1 VRSLDVTFT
10 PRTRSHRRRRIAA
23 LVVVLGALAAG
34 WFFLAPTGI
43 GGDTTYVVT
52 DGISMHPRIHTGDL
66 ALVRPASSYHV
77 GDIVAYRNPE
87 LHVVVLHR
95 IHSISPSGR
104 YRFKGDNNSWIDPG
118 SVASSAIV
126 GKMWVLAPGL
136 GGDLHSLHSPPVM
149 GTMAAV
155 AVLLLFG
162 GAGAEVRRRR
172 RRGRPK
178 PKWKAEEPK
187 WKGAP
192 APPRAARADNA
203 PAARAA
209 APTPPKPPTLV
220 PPPANVR
227 RPPAGPSYGGI
238 AAAAAAVLACAGL
251 TIFAW
256 ASPTSRSAPS
266 QTSYAQ
272 SGRFSYSASTLAG
285 AVYDTDRVTTGQPM
299 FSRLVGPVQVRFD
312 YRLRAAQ
319 LQGAGGTASLDAVV
333 SAQNGWSRTVVL
345 QGPTSF
351 TGRHATVA
359 GVIHLRRLQRLV
371 EKVAV
376 ATSVP
381 SVDFTLTLVPS
392 VKAHGVLAGHPFAA
406 GYAPKLPFSL
416 TSYELAPVLNAAAAA
431 AGPADAGSAA
441 VFHPSQN
448 ASVAAAG
455 SARVMLGPAVFHLSA
470 GFARILG
477 PIGLLAAL
485 AAAALAAWQL
495 RRDRRADEPTRIQ
508 SRYGEAMIAAV
519 QSTLIHGGDLVE
531 VESIEALARLAE
543 RYQSLMIHEQ
553 TATGHAYLVADNG
566 TVYAYF
572 VQTSESEPALRER
585 LARGEGLRAD
595 ASAA

>member
-1 VRSLDVTFT
+1 MTFT
-10 PRTRSHRRRRIAA
+10 PRTPSHPRRRIAA
-23 LVVVLGALAAG
+23 LVVVLGALAVG

-118 SVASSAIV
+118 SVTSSAIV

-149 GTMAAV
+149 ATMVAV

-187 WKGAP
+187 WKGAT
-192 APPRAARADNA
+192 APPRTAAPDHA
-203 PAARAA
+203 PAAASAVRPAPAPARA
-209 APTPPKPPTLV
+209 PTLV

-227 RPPAGPSYGGI
+227 RAPAGPSYGGI
-238 AAAAAAVLACAGL
+238 AAAVAAVLACAGL

-256 ASPTSRSAPS
+256 TSPTGRPAPS
-266 QTSYAQ
+266 QTSYVQ
-272 SGRFSYSASTLAG
+272 SGRFSYSATTLAG

-312 YRLRAAQ
+312 YRLRSAHF
-319 LQGAGGTASLDAVV
+319 QGAGGTASLDAIV

-392 VKAHGVLAGHPFAA
+392 VKAHGTLAGHPFAA
-406 GYAPKLPFSL
+406 AYAPKLPFSL
-416 TSYELAPVLNAAAAA
+416 TSYELAPVLNSAAAA
-431 AGPADAGSAA
+431 AGPATAGRAA

-477 PIGLLAAL
+477 PIGLLTAL

-572 VQTSESEPALRER
+572 VHTSESEPAVRER
-585 LARGEGLRAD
+585 LARGEGLRPG

>member
-1 VRSLDVTFT
+1 VTFT

-23 LVVVLGALAAG
+23 LVVVLGALAVG

-118 SVASSAIV
+118 SVTSSAIV

-149 GTMAAV
+149 ATMVAV

-187 WKGAP
+187 WKGAT
-192 APPRAARADNA
+192 APPRTAAPDHA
-203 PAARAA
+203 PAAASAVRSAPAPARA
-209 APTPPKPPTLV
+209 PTLV

-227 RPPAGPSYGGI
+227 RAPAGPSYGGI
-238 AAAAAAVLACAGL
+238 AAAVAAVLACAGL

-256 ASPTSRSAPS
+256 TSPTGRPAPS
-266 QTSYAQ
+266 QTSYVQ
-272 SGRFSYSASTLAG
+272 SGRFSYSATTLAG

-312 YRLRAAQ
+312 YRLRSAHF
-319 LQGAGGTASLDAVV
+319 QGAGGTASLDAIV

-392 VKAHGVLAGHPFAA
+392 VKAHGTLAGHPFAA
-406 GYAPKLPFSL
+406 AYAPKLPFSL
-416 TSYELAPVLNAAAAA
+416 TSYELAPVLNSAAAA
-431 AGPADAGSAA
+431 AGPATAGRAA

-477 PIGLLAAL
+477 PIGLLTAL

-572 VQTSESEPALRER
+572 VHTSESEPAVRER
-585 LARGEGLRAD
+585 LARGEGLRPG

>member
-10 PRTRSHRRRRIAA
+10 PRTRSHRQRRIAA
-23 LVVVLGALAAG
+23 LVVVLGVLAAA
-34 WFFLAPTGI
+34 WFFLAPPGI

-52 DGISMHPRIHTGDL
+52 DGTSMHPRIHTGDL
-66 ALVRPASSYHV
+66 ALVRPAASYHV

-95 IHSISPSGR
+95 IHSISAGGR

-118 SVASSAIV
+118 SVSRSAIV
-126 GKMWVLAPGL
+126 GKMWVLAPGI
-136 GGDLHSLHSPPVM
+136 GGDLRTLRAPPI
-149 GTMAAV
+149 MATLAAA

-172 RRGRPK
+172 RRARPK
-178 PKWKAEEPK
+178 PKWKGEEPK

-192 APPRAARADNA
+192 ARPEAAPKPPATA
-203 PAARAA
+203 PAAGPA
-209 APTPPKPPTLV
+209 KPPTLV
-220 PPPANVR
+220 PPLANVR
-227 RPPAGPSYGGI
+227 RAPAGPSYGGV
-238 AAAAAAVLACAGL
+238 AAALAAVVACAGL
-251 TIFAW
+251 AILAW
-256 ASPTSRSAPS
+256 TSPTSRPAPS
-266 QTSYAQ
+266 QTSYVQ
-272 SGRFSYSASTLAG
+272 SGRFSYSASALAG

-312 YRLRAAQ
+312 YRMRAA
-319 LQGAGGTASLDAVV
+319 GIRGPGGTASLAAIV

-345 QGPTSF
+345 QGPTPF
-351 TGRHATVA
+351 TGGHAAVA

-381 SVDFTLTLVPS
+381 SADFTLTLVPS
-392 VKAHGVLAGHPFAA
+392 VKAHGTLAGHRFTAA
-406 GYAPKLPFSL
+406 YAPKLPFTL
-416 TSYELAPVLNAAAAA
+416 TPYELAPVLSGAATAV
-431 AGPADAGSAA
+431 GPAHAGSAA
-441 VFHPSQN
+441 VFHPSQV

-455 SARVMLGPAVFHLSA
+455 SARVMIGPGAFHLSA
-470 GFARILG
+470 GVARILG
-477 PIGLLAAL
+477 PVGLLAAL
-485 AAAALAAWQL
+485 AAAALAARRL

-519 QSTLIHGGDLVE
+519 QSTLIGGGDLVE

-572 VQTSESEPALRER
+572 VHTTESEPAVRER
-585 LARGEGLRAD
+585 LSRGESLRAG

>member
-1 VRSLDVTFT
+1 MTFT
-10 PRTRSHRRRRIAA
+10 PRTRSHRRRRLSA
-23 LVVVLGALAAG
+23 LVVVLGVLAAA
-34 WFFLAPTGI
+34 WFFLAPPSI

-66 ALVRPASSYHV
+66 ALVRPASTYHV
-77 GDIVAYRNPE
+77 GDIVAYRNPQ

-118 SVASSAIV
+118 SVTKSAIV

-136 GGDLHSLHSPPVM
+136 GGDLHSLHAPPIM
-149 GTMAAV
+149 ATMAFV

-172 RRGRPK
+172 RRGRPR
-178 PKWKAEEPK
+178 PKWKGEEPK
-187 WKGAP
+187 WEGPPAPARAETTGETPAGAP
-192 APPRAARADNA
+192 APA
-203 PAARAA
+203 PAPA
-209 APTPPKPPTLV
+209 KGPTLV
-220 PPPANVR
+220 PPPANGR
-227 RPPAGPSYGGI
+227 RSPAAPSYGGV
-238 AAAAAAVLACAGL
+238 AAALAAVLLCAGL
-251 TIFAW
+251 TIVAW
-256 ASPTSRSAPS
+256 MSPTSRPAPS
-266 QTSYAQ
+266 QTTYTQ
-272 SGRFSYSASTLAG
+272 DGRFSYSASTLAG

-312 YRLRAAQ
+312 YALRAAGI
-319 LQGAGGTASLDAVV
+319 QGAGGTASLAAIV
-333 SAQNGWSRTVVL
+333 SAQNGWARTVIL

-392 VKAHGVLAGHPFAA
+392 VQAHGTLAGHPFAA
-406 GYAPKLPFSL
+406 RYAPELPFTL
-416 TSYELAPVLNAAAAA
+416 TSYELAPVLSTAATAV
-431 AGPADAGSAA
+431 GPAHAGSAA
-441 VFHPSQN
+441 VFHPSQES
-448 ASVAAAG
+448 SVAAAG
-455 SARVMLGPAVFHLSA
+455 SARVMIGPGAFHLSD

-572 VQTSESEPALRER
+572 VHTSEPEPAVRER
-585 LARGEGLRAD
+585 LARGEGLRPG

>member
-1 VRSLDVTFT
+1 VTFT
-10 PRTRSHRRRRIAA
+10 PRTRSHRRRRISA
-23 LVVVLGALAAG
+23 LVVVLGVLAAA
-34 WFFLAPTGI
+34 WFFLAPPSI

-66 ALVRPASSYHV
+66 ALVRPASSYRV

-118 SVASSAIV
+118 SVTSSAIV

-136 GGDLHSLHSPPVM
+136 GGDLRTLHSPPIM
-149 GTMAAV
+149 ATMAAV

-192 APPRAARADNA
+192 APARAE
-203 PAARAA
+203 PAREVPAA
-209 APTPPKPPTLV
+209 APAPAPPPAPTLV
-220 PPPANVR
+220 APLPNVR
-227 RPPAGPSYGGI
+227 RAPAGPSYGGV
-238 AAAAAAVLACAGL
+238 AAAAVAVLACAGL
-251 TIFAW
+251 TVLAW
-256 ASPTSRSAPS
+256 TSPTSRPAPS
-266 QTSYAQ
+266 QTSYVQ

-312 YRLRAAQ
+312 YRLRAAGIE
-319 LQGAGGTASLDAVV
+319 GAGGTASLAAIV

-345 QGPTSF
+345 QGPTPF
-351 TGRHATVA
+351 TGGNATVA

-371 EKVAV
+371 ERVAV

-392 VKAHGVLAGHPFAA
+392 IKAHGMLAGHPFAA
-406 GYAPKLPFSL
+406 GYAPKLPFTL
-416 TSYELAPVLNAAAAA
+416 TPYELAPVLSAAATA
-431 AGPADAGSAA
+431 AGPAHAGSAA
-441 VFHPSQN
+441 VFHPSQE

-455 SARVMLGPAVFHLSA
+455 SARVMIGPGALHLSA
-470 GFARILG
+470 GVARIVG

-485 AAAALAAWQL
+485 AAAALAAWRL

-572 VQTSESEPALRER
+572 VHTSEPEPAVRER
-585 LARGEGLRAD
+585 LARGESLRAG